1 MKQKLVLLLILLFL
15 LVSACSNNEDG
26 SLNSQEI
33 VSEIDEDED
42 EDNDDEDED
51 NDDEDEDNDDEDED
65 NDDEEC
71 ERDDDFDRCIYS
83 DGSGWLNLEQN
94 RKNYSL
100 PEYDNFSAPNISSH
114 IWNQVNGPYASV
126 ILDIAKTNDGFW
138 VGSDGDSLSFTQ
150 IHYANNNSLVWSLK
164 KDIRAPLT
172 DLAAD
177 PNNSNNVAFT
187 TGRGW
192 GEEASVFLSIDNGS
206 VWKRIT
212 SEEM

>member
-42 EDNDDEDED
+42 EDEDEDDEDENED
-51 NDDEDEDNDDEDED
+51 NDDEGED

-100 PEYDNFSAPNISSH
+100 PEYENFSAPNISSQ

-126 ILDIAKTNDGFW
+126 IFCL
-138 VGSDGDSLSFTQ
+138 L
-150 IHYANNNSLVWSLK
+150 Y
-164 KDIRAPLT
+164 
-172 DLAAD
+172 
-177 PNNSNNVAFT
+177 
-187 TGRGW
+187 
-192 GEEASVFLSIDNGS
+192 
-206 VWKRIT
+206 T
-212 SEEM
+212 SPSPRD

>member
-42 EDNDDEDED
+42 NDDE
-51 NDDEDEDNDDEDED
+51 DEDEDNDDEDED

-100 PEYDNFSAPNISSH
+100 PEYEIFSCLLYTSPSPRDATLSRMPSS
-114 IWNQVNGPYASV
+114 A
-126 ILDIAKTNDGFW
+126 
-138 VGSDGDSLSFTQ
+138 
-150 IHYANNNSLVWSLK
+150 
-164 KDIRAPLT
+164 
-172 DLAAD
+172 
-177 PNNSNNVAFT
+177 
-187 TGRGW
+187 
-192 GEEASVFLSIDNGS
+192 
-206 VWKRIT
+206 
-212 SEEM
+212 